1 MRILVIFLFMINVFA
16 EDLNNSNDLN
26 ISNDLNNSDLN
37 KSEMESSIFSLDLP
51 QEIEENINDV
61 IENDDYN
68 MEIAI
73 ILDKSKFFQF
83 IPNILNSINAYMIKK
98 DINYHIKL
106 FDKEKNITK
115 ELDKIT
121 PDYKYIFTFFTN
133 SDELKYLEKYTD
145 NYFFVPTL
153 NKTQASN
160 IDAKNI
166 FFGGINY
173 HNQVLKLNQYITGYT
188 NIIYENNDLSKYITT
203 VIDEMLLQPHKIYKY
218 PIKYTNKY
226 NDTFVYLNTKA
237 VNTAQILANFTY
249 NKIETKSIFS
259 TQINYTPLLF
269 SLTSK
274 EDVKNLILANSIF
287 NISPIIEDNNL
298 NLGSDI
304 NFNWLNYTTSTL
316 LNVAYSIEIDENI
329 YFLNDFNLYMFF
341 NQVDYKTNLYKIFQ
355 NGFIKI
361 EN

>member
-1 MRILVIFLFMINVFA
+1 
-16 EDLNNSNDLN
+16 
-26 ISNDLNNSDLN
+26 
-37 KSEMESSIFSLDLP
+37 
-51 QEIEENINDV
+51 
-61 IENDDYN
+61 
-68 MEIAI
+68 
-73 ILDKSKFFQF
+73 
-83 IPNILNSINAYMIKK
+83 MIKK

-106 FDKEKNITK
+106 FNKEKNITK
-115 ELDKIT
+115 QLDEVTKK
-121 PDYKYIFTFFTN
+121 YKYIFVYFTN
-133 SDELKYLEKYTD
+133 SDELNSLKDYKN

-153 NKTQASN
+153 NKFQASN
-160 IDAKNI
+160 INMKNI

-173 HNQVLKLNQYITGYT
+173 HNQITKLNQYITSYT
-188 NIIYENNDLSKYITT
+188 NIIYENSDLSKYITT
-203 VIDEMLLQPHKIYKY
+203 VIDEILLQPHKIHKY
-218 PIKYTNKY
+218 PIRYTREY

-237 VNTAQILANFTY
+237 VDTAQILANFTY
-249 NKIETKSIFS
+249 HKIETKSIFS

-274 EDVKNLILANSIF
+274 EDIKNLILANSIF
-287 NISPIIEDNNL
+287 NISSIIEDNNL

-316 LNVAYSIEIDENI
+316 LNVAYNIEVEENL

-341 NQVDYKTNLYKIFQ
+341 NQVNYKTNLYKIFQ

>member
-1 MRILVIFLFMINVFA
+1 MRILVIFLFIINIFA
-16 EDLNNSNDLN
+16 QDLNNSNDLN
-26 ISNDLNNSDLN
+26 NSDSN
-37 KSEMESSIFSLDLP
+37 YTEMENSVISLDLP
-51 QEIEENINDV
+51 QEVEENISDIIDN
-61 IENDDYN
+61 EEYN

-115 ELDKIT
+115 ELNEIT
-121 PDYKYIFTFFTN
+121 PNYKYIFTFFTN
-133 SDELKYLEKYTD
+133 SDELKYLEKYTE

-153 NKTQASN
+153 NKMQAYN
-160 IDAKNI
+160 IKAENI
-166 FFGGINY
+166 FFGGIDY
-173 HNQVLKLNQYITGYT
+173 YGQIIKLNQYITDYT
-188 NIIYENNDLSKYITT
+188 NIIYENSDLSKYITT
-203 VIDEMLLQPHKIYKY
+203 VIDETLLEPHKIYKY
-218 PIKYTNKY
+218 PIKYTNEY
-226 NDTFVYLNTKA
+226 NDTFVYINTK
-237 VNTAQILANFTY
+237 VVDTAQILANFTY
-249 NKIETKSIFS
+249 HKIETKSIFT
-259 TQINYTPLLF
+259 TQINYTPLIF

-316 LNVAYSIEIDENI
+316 LNVAYNIEIDENL

-341 NQVDYKTNLYKIFQ
+341 NQVNYKVNLYKIFQ